1 MCTKN
6 FLKGYTLTR
15 DLPGNWHGSDAEA
28 FLKQDVKEGRH
39 LTSRPKEL
47 FTTRTE
53 YKEFEYQ
60 NFRKHVHQ
68 EARSAKEAP
77 YWMRQKEK
85 KEKKNKKLKE
95 AIAKVLEEQNTEFE
109 NAFARLR
116 I

>member
-1 MCTKN
+1 M
-6 FLKGYTLTR
+6 
-15 DLPGNWHGSDAEA
+15 
-28 FLKQDVKEGRH
+28 
-39 LTSRPKEL
+39 
-47 FTTRTE
+47 
-53 YKEFEYQ
+53 
-60 NFRKHVHQ
+60 
-68 EARSAKEAP
+68 EAP